1 VVRLPSPGRLP
12 CAQRQLPIH
21 ARQPGFGEI
30 FVSSSLDSDA
40 DENKSFSL
48 FLFLDMPVTSLQCA
62 YSLGIKL
69 TLRAYAQSSWESS
82 ETFTSSQ

>member
-1 VVRLPSPGRLP
+1 MVRLPSPGRLP

-40 DENKSFSL
+40 DENRLFAL
-48 FLFLDMPVTSLQCA
+48 FPLPFLFLDPMPVTSLQCA
-62 YSLGIKL
+62 YSRNQVDLAR
-69 TLRAYAQSSWESS
+69 LRTVELAV
-82 ETFTSSQ
+82 T